1 VVKTLPL
8 ALTVSKG
15 EKKMI
20 SITLEEIVEKAEKAR
35 VNGEDEGFEINK
47 KDIETISKFKNIDE
61 FLSYGEAAHWLYWY
75 AENVIKG
82 RWPEAEEYIMK
93 NPYYAYYYA
102 KNIIK
107 DRWLEAEEYIMKD
120 PKWAY
125 WYALYVIKDRW
136 LEAEEYIMKIQKRHI
151 GML

>member
-47 KDIETISKFKNIDE
+47 KILKLFQSLRILMN
-61 FLSYGEAAHWLYWY
+61 SYRMEKPLTGF
-75 AENVIKG
+75 
-82 RWPEAEEYIMK
+82 
-93 NPYYAYYYA
+93 
-102 KNIIK
+102 
-107 DRWLEAEEYIMKD
+107 
-120 PKWAY
+120 
-125 WYALYVIKDRW
+125 
-136 LEAEEYIMKIQKRHI
+136 I
-151 GML
+151 GMLKMLLKVDGLKLKNIL